1 MNEIENPLNIDVSS
15 VDPSVEAD
23 RMLTVCNACRYCEG
37 YCPVFKAI
45 TYRRVFDNPDLD
57 YLANLCHQCGACYQA
72 CQYAPPHEFGID
84 VPKALSLLRAENYA
98 RYAWPQRAGKL
109 FQNNPTWLSL
119 ITGLCMA
126 LLMYLS
132 NTSVSI
138 DETTDSGNFYSIIS
152 HSVMV
157 AFAGL
162 TFACASIALVLGMR
176 RYWRTITNKATLS
189 FNLGALN
196 KAIRASLN
204 LTHLSKHNNVGC
216 PGDGEEPSPW
226 KRYSHQLT
234 LWGFLLCFVSTC
246 IATAYHYLLGIPAPY
261 PYQSIPVLIGTL
273 GGLMLLSGTS
283 GFIYLKFNQ
292 RRARQMGQLQ
302 LQLDLTLTTSLWLIA
317 LSGLLLLALRE
328 TNAMPTLLLVH
339 LGFVFGFFITMP
351 YSKMVHGLFRM
362 LSLTL
367 FYAEA
372 EDAVGDPTG
381 SE

>member
-1 MNEIENPLNIDVSS
+1 
-15 VDPSVEAD
+15 
-23 RMLTVCNACRYCEG
+23 
-37 YCPVFKAI
+37 
-45 TYRRVFDNPDLD
+45 
-57 YLANLCHQCGACYQA
+57 
-72 CQYAPPHEFGID
+72 

-119 ITGLCMA
+119 ITGLCLA

-132 NTSVSI
+132 NASVSI

-176 RYWRTITNKATLS
+176 RYWQAITDKATPS
-189 FNLGALN
+189 FSLAALN
-196 KAIRASLN
+196 KAVRAGLN
-204 LTHLSKHNNVGC
+204 LTHLSKHNQVGC
-216 PGDGEEPSPW
+216 PSDSEGPSPW

-246 IATAYHYLLGIPAPY
+246 TATAYHYLLGITAPY

-302 LQLDLTLTTSLWLIA
+302 LDLTLTTSLWLIA
-317 LSGLLLLALRE
+317 LSGLLLLVLRE
-328 TNAMPTLLLVH
+328 TNAMPALLLVH

-362 LSLTL
+362 LSLIL
-367 FYAEA
+367 FYAET
-372 EDAVGDPTG
+372 EDAVSDPAG

>member
-1 MNEIENPLNIDVSS
+1 MSEIENLLNIDVSA
-15 VDPSVEAD
+15 VDPSAEAD
-23 RMLTVCNACRYCEG
+23 RTLTVCNACRYCEG

-57 YLANLCHQCGACYQA
+57 YLANLCHQCGACYRA

-98 RYAWPQRAGKL
+98 RYAWPQQAGKL
-109 FQNNPTWLSL
+109 FQHNPTWLSL
-119 ITGLCMA
+119 FTGLCLA

-132 NTSVSI
+132 NSSVSI

-162 TFACASIALVLGMR
+162 TFACASIAIVLSTR
-176 RYWRTITNKATLS
+176 RYWRTITDKATLS
-189 FNLGALN
+189 FSLAALN
-196 KAIRASLN
+196 KAVRAGLN
-204 LTHLSKHNNVGC
+204 LTHLSKHNKVGC
-216 PGDGEEPSPW
+216 PGDSEEPSPW
-226 KRYSHQLT
+226 KRFSHQLT

-246 IATAYHYLLGIPAPY
+246 TATAYHYLLGITAPY
-261 PYQSIPVLIGTL
+261 PYLSIPVLIGTL
-273 GGLMLLSGTS
+273 GGLMLLAGTS

-302 LQLDLTLTTSLWLIA
+302 LDLTLTTSLWLIA
-317 LSGLLLLALRE
+317 LSGLLLLVLRE
-328 TNAMPTLLLVH
+328 TSAMPALLLVH

-351 YSKMVHGLFRM
+351 YTKMVHGLFRM
-362 LSLTL
+362 LSLAL
-367 FYAEA
+367 FYAET
-372 EDAVGDPTG
+372 EDAVSDPAG